1 MSKRPALPKTNP
13 EMRRWCAVLEEEIA
27 TWPAVTS
34 RPMFGLTAWYRGD
47 HIFAALPRTRAA
59 ETPFSML
66 VKLPPSPRLRRPRPK
81 VRGDRLK
88 KASRPGAGWVTFA
101 MESEADIAEALAC
114 LSRAYERALRTRS

>member
-1 MSKRPALPKTNP
+1 MAPQAQRMSKRPALPKADP

-34 RPMFGLTAWYRGD
+34 RPMFGLTAWYRGA

-66 VKLPPSPRLRRPRPK
+66 VKLPK

-88 KASRPGAGWVTFA
+88 KASGPGAGWVTFA

-114 LSRAYERALRTRS
+114 LARAYERTLRLR

>member
-1 MSKRPALPKTNP
+1 MTEAQTMSKRPALPKTDP

-34 RPMFGLTAWYRGD
+34 RPMFGLMAWYRAG

-59 ETPFSML
+59 DTPFSML
-66 VKLPPSPRLRRPRPK
+66 VKLPE

-88 KASRPGAGWVTFA
+88 KASGPGAGWVTFA
-101 MESEADIAEALAC
+101 MASEADIAEALAC
-114 LSRAYERALRTRS
+114 LARAYERALRKRS